1 MSAKRLQQCT
11 TPIPARRSFCTAASR
26 TRRRTSPSSS
36 PASGSGR
43 TSRSPSPWK
52 TSPECS
58 MLSAPPSRLPILVID
73 DDSAPIRTLSDIL
86 RLHGYSPET
95 AETALEGLAL
105 AERHPPALAVVDL
118 RLPDMDGVELAAKLH
133 ALSERIEVV
142 MLTGNASV
150 ASAIAALRHTSVDY
164 LLKPVQVQQ
173 LLALAS
179 VATQPR
185 HHPDPHRSL
194 HQSAQP

>member
-1 MSAKRLQQCT
+1 MSAKRLLQCT

-26 TRRRTSPSSS
+26 TRRRTFPSSL

-58 MLSAPPSRLPILVID
+58 MLSAPASRLPILVID
-73 DDSAPIRTLSDIL
+73 DDSALIRTLSDIP

-105 AERHPPALAVVDL
+105 AELHPPALAGLDL
-118 RLPDMDGVELAAKLH
+118 LVSHMDGGGGAAKL
-133 ALSERIEVV
+133 APLSGRIGGGVV
-142 MLTGNASV
+142 TGNAPGD
-150 ASAIAALRHTSVDY
+150 SARAAPRDHHAAY
-164 LLKPVQVQQ
+164 LLKPG
-173 LLALAS
+173 
-179 VATQPR
+179 
-185 HHPDPHRSL
+185 
-194 HQSAQP
+194 

>member
-1 MSAKRLQQCT
+1 MSAKRLQECT
-11 TPIPARRSFCTAASR
+11 TPMPERRCFCTAASR

-73 DDSAPIRTLSDIL
+73 DDSALIRTLSDIL

-105 AERHPPALAVVDL
+105 PQLHPPALAGVEL
-118 RLPDMDGVELAAKLH
+118 RLPAPDGGGRGAKRPALCGPREGGVVPGDRPAGKAA
-133 ALSERIEVV
+133 
-142 MLTGNASV
+142 
-150 ASAIAALRHTSVDY
+150 
-164 LLKPVQVQQ
+164 
-173 LLALAS
+173 
-179 VATQPR
+179 
-185 HHPDPHRSL
+185 
-194 HQSAQP
+194 

>member
-1 MSAKRLQQCT
+1 MSAKRLLQCT

-26 TRRRTSPSSS
+26 TRRRTFPSSF

-58 MLSAPPSRLPILVID
+58 MLSAPASRLPILVID
-73 DDSAPIRTLSDIL
+73 DDSALIRTLSDIL

-105 AERHPPALAVVDL
+105 AELHPPALA
-118 RLPDMDGVELAAKLH
+118 GVGVRPPPHDRRGLAAKPRPV
-133 ALSERIEVV
+133 SERNQVV
-142 MLTGNASV
+142 MLSGN
-150 ASAIAALRHTSVDY
+150 
-164 LLKPVQVQQ
+164 
-173 LLALAS
+173 
-179 VATQPR
+179 
-185 HHPDPHRSL
+185 
-194 HQSAQP
+194 

>member
-105 AERHPPALAVVDL
+105 AERHPPALAVVG
-118 RLPDMDGVELAAKLH
+118 LPPPRPDGGGLAAKLH
-133 ALSERIEVV
+133 APSERDQVV
-142 MLTGNASV
+142 VRTGKAPLGRP
-150 ASAIAALRHTSVDY
+150 SAA
-164 LLKPVQVQQ
+164 
-173 LLALAS
+173 
-179 VATQPR
+179 PR
-185 HHPDPHRSL
+185 PHKV
-194 HQSAQP
+194 PF

>member
-1 MSAKRLQQCT
+1 MSAKRLLQCT

-26 TRRRTSPSSS
+26 TRRRTFPSSF

-58 MLSAPPSRLPILVID
+58 MLSAPASRLPILVID
-73 DDSAPIRTLSDIL
+73 DDSALIRTLSDIL

-105 AERHPPALAVVDL
+105 AELHPPALAVV
-118 RLPDMDGVELAAKLH
+118 ELTPPPIESGERAAKPP
-133 ALSERIEVV
+133 ALSERHAGRVV
-142 MLTGNASV
+142 TGEAS
-150 ASAIAALRHTSVDY
+150 RDN
-164 LLKPVQVQQ
+164 
-173 LLALAS
+173 
-179 VATQPR
+179 
-185 HHPDPHRSL
+185 
-194 HQSAQP
+194 

>member
-1 MSAKRLQQCT
+1 MSAKRLLQCT

-26 TRRRTSPSSS
+26 TRRRTFPSSF

-58 MLSAPPSRLPILVID
+58 MLSAPASRLPILVID
-73 DDSAPIRTLSDIL
+73 DDSALIRTLSDIL

-105 AERHPPALAVVDL
+105 AELHPPALAGFEFQAPHTDRVGI
-118 RLPDMDGVELAAKLH
+118 PGKAH
-133 ALSERIEVV
+133 ALLVSR
-142 MLTGNASV
+142 SV
-150 ASAIAALRHTSVDY
+150 AELPGEAPGQ
-164 LLKPVQVQQ
+164 KPV
-173 LLALAS
+173 
-179 VATQPR
+179 P
-185 HHPDPHRSL
+185 
-194 HQSAQP
+194 